1 MVVMWCLCA
10 HLDVCTE
17 AQQRRALS
25 LSFSFIL
32 INACDNHSKRSS
44 QRATF
49 LHFWLLNF
57 SQPHFSHLFSLPF
70 TFFHS
75 YCLSRCLS
83 SLYLGIQK
91 HGTHC
96 NQLTVKHKCE
106 HKRTHLMWV
115 SASEWKRTWIY
126 STLTV
131 LLTRGKEV
139 ERKRDG
145 TGDGKFAQ
153 HTHSHTV
160 IPTLMLLLLSSSF
173 LFILMFQQ

>member
-1 MVVMWCLCA
+1 MCA
-10 HLDVCTE
+10 LKHSNV
-17 AQQRRALS
+17 ALS

-44 QRATF
+44 QRAIF

-57 SQPHFSHLFSLPF
+57 SQPHFSHLFSVPF
-70 TFFHS
+70 SFF
-75 YCLSRCLS
+75 LS

-91 HGTHC
+91 HGLHC

-115 SASEWKRTWIY
+115 SAFEWKRTWIY

-131 LLTRGKEV
+131 LLTREGEV